1 MALPAALG
9 IAGTAAGI
17 GQSLFRLGTGIGQ
30 LTSARKYRM
39 ERPEYEIPQE
49 IEQQLGLRQQLL
61 NARMPGARAAE
72 RNIQE
77 AQAQSMYGAQQA
89 GSDSASL
96 LAAAAGSQGTSN
108 RSLRDLQI
116 REAQDY
122 ERRVQGLE
130 RAQGV
135 MAGYRDKEFQINQ
148 MDPYQEASATRSAL
162 IEGGI
167 QNISSALGDTSARL
181 GKMYEAEQMSG
192 LYSNLF
198 GLGAGQSAQGTVSAM
213 NTGLMNAFNT
223 AKMMGS
229 SAGQGAFM
237 MGQPGMPAGNAL
249 FSGFQGYLNRGL

>member
-1 MALPAALG
+1 
-9 IAGTAAGI
+9 
-17 GQSLFRLGTGIGQ
+17 
-30 LTSARKYRM
+30 
-39 ERPEYEIPQE
+39 
-49 IEQQLGLRQQLL
+49 
-61 NARMPGARAAE
+61 
-72 RNIQE
+72 
-77 AQAQSMYGAQQA
+77 
-89 GSDSASL
+89 
-96 LAAAAGSQGTSN
+96 
-108 RSLRDLQI
+108 
-116 REAQDY
+116 
-122 ERRVQGLE
+122 
-130 RAQGV
+130 
-135 MAGYRDKEFQINQ
+135 MAGYRDKEFQLNQ